1 MQPLSEFEETTQAT
15 RNAPPT
21 SLWDAFLP
29 DRLLTKRF
37 DAKVCSRLPYGS
49 DDVDRL
55 NSLPRAHTHQLC
67 ADTPYLKLEKRVK
80 SSLHIESEI
89 SRRHFIGGS
98 DAHVIL
104 GRAPGARPAPTF
116 SSVEEAHAG

>member
-1 MQPLSEFEETTQAT
+1 M
-15 RNAPPT
+15 
-21 SLWDAFLP
+21 
-29 DRLLTKRF
+29 
-37 DAKVCSRLPYGS
+37 
-49 DDVDRL
+49 DRL

-116 SSVEEAHAG
+116 SSVEEAHAGLIERTERRK